1 MNVILLSTLQSFSSP
16 RERQRNSGTMMQ
28 KSSQTNPIKKHTQN
42 LSFDKFDR
50 IRINFVHMKSISV
63 EASREKKNDTG
74 HKLEVEWLLLSF
86 FYWKSEEI
94 LKASHS
100 NDKKMHRNRIWAVI
114 RRLQNE
120 YMDTWLC
127 PLFALSWR
135 NLCGIERK
143 KRQTNEQNI
152 SRLSKTFYN
161 FISFYL
167 CSGCISTH
175 LPASMLIRL
184 SLSVYC
190 TSCSPLL
197 VLLCAHMKSVYGNGS
212 WYVWLFACVLPFEYV
227 HASNIFATSP
237 LTAWC
242 WKYEMEWVYGV
253 VMHKCAHKWYL
264 FENVVGDA
272 IFKVFQ
278 FYKVILSSVML
289 VIPAASLYDT

>member
-1 MNVILLSTLQSFSSP
+1 
-16 RERQRNSGTMMQ
+16 
-28 KSSQTNPIKKHTQN
+28 
-42 LSFDKFDR
+42 
-50 IRINFVHMKSISV
+50 
-63 EASREKKNDTG
+63 
-74 HKLEVEWLLLSF
+74 
-86 FYWKSEEI
+86 
-94 LKASHS
+94 
-100 NDKKMHRNRIWAVI
+100 MHRNRIWAVI
-114 RRLQNE
+114 WRLQNE

-143 KRQTNEQNI
+143 KTADERTEYFKSFENI
-152 SRLSKTFYN
+152 LQFYFILFMFWLHLNPSSGFDAYSR
-161 FISFYL
+161 
-167 CSGCISTH
+167 
-175 LPASMLIRL
+175 
-184 SLSVYC
+184 
-190 TSCSPLL
+190 SPLL

-242 WKYEMEWVYGV
+242 WKYEMERVYGV